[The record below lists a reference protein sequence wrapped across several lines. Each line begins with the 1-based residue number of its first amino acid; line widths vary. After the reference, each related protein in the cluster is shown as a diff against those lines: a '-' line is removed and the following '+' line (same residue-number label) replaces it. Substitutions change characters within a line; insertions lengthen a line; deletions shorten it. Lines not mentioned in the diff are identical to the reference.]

1 MSNIFINATTN
12 IRLKSV
18 LIINSN
24 SKFMKDMTFYNKD
37 NLYKMSFY
45 EVEDFEFFC
54 EQIST
59 FDLIVFD
66 NRNKRIKD
74 FIKLF
79 ESKFSYR
86 LNIPTILLESEFD
99 ENQILYKGSN
109 VYSVFYEPID
119 EKQLTLNISLFLNYQ
134 TQNQRLEFDKGFYF
148 DISRDELFY
157 DKKIVKLTRTEKSL
171 IKLLI
176 ERKDEL
182 VTYESIEKIV
192 WKNKNFSKYTLRNI
206 VKHIREKTNES
217 FIKNSSNRG
226 YIINTL

>member
-99 ENQILYKGSN
+99 ENQIIYKGSN

>member
-66 NRNKRIKD
+66 NRSKRIKD

-99 ENQILYKGSN
+99 ENQIIYKGSN

>member
-24 SKFMKDMTFYNKD
+24 SKFMKDMTFCNKD

-66 NRNKRIKD
+66 NRSKRIKD

-99 ENQILYKGSN
+99 ENQIIYKGSN